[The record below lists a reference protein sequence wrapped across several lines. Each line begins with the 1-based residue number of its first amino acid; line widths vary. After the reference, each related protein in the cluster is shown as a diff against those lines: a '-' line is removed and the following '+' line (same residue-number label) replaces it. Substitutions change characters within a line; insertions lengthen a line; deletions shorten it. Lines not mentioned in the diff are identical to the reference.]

1 MIVGERS
8 EVCAI
13 FDDPRFEVPSAEPG
27 STGIGWLRASVSR
40 FANGQVHA
48 RRRALVE
55 RLLDDLAPRELRSE
69 AECAAHTIEER
80 DVPLAVLCTRL
91 GVDRTALPQAV
102 TDARTVASAYPLD
115 SPASEAAD
123 AAVARLV
130 ALLGPRADEATAARI
145 ALLAQA
151 GAATGALIDAAL
163 ERVRENPSLPVEQ
176 IVAETLTRT
185 PPVATTRRV
194 RDGRTH
200 VLDLAAAQLPFGY
213 GRRACP
219 GREHALALVSGVM
232 NAAARRVA

>member
-1 MIVGERS
+1 MIVGERA

-13 FDDPRFEVPSAEPG
+13 FDDPRFEVPTAPPG

-40 FANGQVHA
+40 FANGQLHA

-55 RLLDDLAPRELRSE
+55 RLLDDLAPRQLRPD
-69 AECAAHTIEER
+69 AERAAATIEGR
-80 DVPLAVLCTRL
+80 DVPLAVLCTQL
-91 GVDRTALPQAV
+91 GVDRRALPQAV
-102 TDARTVASAYPLD
+102 ADARAVGAAYPLD

-130 ALLGPRADEATAARI
+130 ALLGPTADEGSAARI

-163 ERVRENPSLPVEQ
+163 ESLREDPSPPVEQ

-194 RDGRTH
+194 RDGRTL

-219 GREHALALVSGVM
+219 GHEHALALVHGVM
-232 NAAARRVA
+232 DAAARRVA